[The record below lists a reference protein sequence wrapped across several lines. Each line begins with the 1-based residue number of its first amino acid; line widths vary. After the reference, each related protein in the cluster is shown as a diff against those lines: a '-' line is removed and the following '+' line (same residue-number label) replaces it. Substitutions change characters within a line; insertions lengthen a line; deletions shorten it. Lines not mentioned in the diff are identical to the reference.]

1 MKWKISDILILILT
15 LAVSINVLISVISLC
30 KGYLEKKMEMSQL
43 SCLLKMVVLFHFF
56 VMPVLS
62 GVILY
67 KSVYVGKA
75 YLESDDFP
83 YWDIIN
89 KSSLSQETGYGNH
102 WILLLLFFI
111 WLLGFIYYGIYKYV
125 QDGILLKKLKKCSTH
140 YCSAQAD
147 DVIKALMPAL
157 GLKHSVA
164 LLSNEIVQSPFM
176 IGVLKPKIFLPER
189 SFTQTECELLLKH
202 ELIHCKNRDCLFR
215 RLVFIMNSL
224 YWFNPFFSRFAEYF
238 IEVNEMACDQKVM
251 DGQSPRARFL
261 YAELILQMQE
271 RANGLMAVPFTG
283 HTVNGLERR
292 IENIMKKNKT
302 GTKLSV
308 AAISV
313 VVAFFCPFTVSA
325 ASVGMANIQDWVV
338 ETFVVTKV
346 EVEQEISNIP
356 EIIEYGDSH
365 DKIEYS
371 LNLNARGASK
381 IDVTVKGADSR
392 YVSDTYL
399 PSGSKV
405 SFVLQSD
412 NSTDHFSAGVEDSES
427 KKTYVNSSDGW
438 LEHTIRIEQ
447 SGNYTIFIE
456 GTSSNSIHV
465 VGSITIFN

>member
-15 LAVSINVLISVISLC
+15 LAISINVLIVVISLC

-43 SCLLKMVVLFHFF
+43 SCLLKIVVLFHFF

-89 KSSLSQETGYGNH
+89 KSSLSQTRYGNH
-102 WILLLLFFI
+102 WILILLFSI
-111 WLLGFIYYGIYKYV
+111 WLLGFIYAIYKYV
-125 QDGILLKKLKKCSTH
+125 QDGILLQKLKKCSTH
-140 YCSAQAD
+140 HCSAQVD

-164 LLSNEIVQSPFM
+164 LLQNEIVQSPFM
-176 IGVLKPKIFLPER
+176 TGVLRPKIFLPER

-202 ELIHCKNRDCLFR
+202 ELIHCKNRDCFFR
-215 RLVFIMNSL
+215 RLVFILCAL

-238 IEVNEMACDQKVM
+238 IEVNEMACDQKVL
-251 DGQSPRARFL
+251 DGQPSGARSL

-271 RANGLMAVPFTG
+271 RASGLMAVSLTG

-292 IENIMKKNKT
+292 IGNIMKKNKT

-308 AAISV
+308 AVISAV
-313 VVAFFCPFTVSA
+313 MVLFCPLTVSA
-325 ASVGMANIQDWVV
+325 ASVGMANIQDWAV
-338 ETFVVTKV
+338 ETFVVTRV
-346 EVEQEISNIP
+346 EVEQEIPYMP
-356 EIIEYGDSH
+356 EITEYDDSH
-365 DKIEYS
+365 DVIEYP

-381 IDVTVKGADSR
+381 IDVTVKGTDSR
-392 YVSDTYL
+392 YASDAYL

-412 NSTDHFSAGVEDSES
+412 SSSNRFSAGVEDSEN

-465 VGSITIFN
+465 VGSIIIFN